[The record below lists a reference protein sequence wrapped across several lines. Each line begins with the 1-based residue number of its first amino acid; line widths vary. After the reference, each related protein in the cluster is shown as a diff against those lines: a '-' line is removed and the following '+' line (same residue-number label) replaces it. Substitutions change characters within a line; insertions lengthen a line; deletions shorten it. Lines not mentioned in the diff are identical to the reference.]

1 VTPEKSTER
10 EEIPSEPGDHTDA
23 KIGSK
28 ADSKKEMRSLDVWSR
43 SAPIRLAGYEDDDAI
58 DPHILRGI
66 D

>member
-1 VTPEKSTER
+1 VTPEKSTQR
-10 EEIPSEPGDHTDA
+10 EETPSEPGDHTQA
-23 KIGSK
+23 R
-28 ADSKKEMRSLDVWSR
+28 ADSKKEVRSLDVWSR

>member
-1 VTPEKSTER
+1 VVTPEKTIEC
-10 EEIPSEPGDHTDA
+10 EQTPSEPGDHTD
-23 KIGSK
+23 
-28 ADSKKEMRSLDVWSR
+28 SKKEVRSLDVWSR